1 MPRFFCLAKTASA
14 IKSRGHQL
22 LPRDDVAAVLGPRLG
37 SGRGWGE
44 ARGRAQPGGVQAP
57 LLGLGVAE
65 PAPARQLFRTDV
77 SFPRE
82 RAEGSRERSP
92 VFCPE
97 HGAASCSSEL
107 HPVQRQ
113 HRCGGAVLRLVVA
126 HWARDVPTPRETAD
140 SSGDAIRSGKGFRE
154 HSQSQHKTRSS
165 TTDVWRQTTA
175 ADQMLPSVRV
185 RSHLLKLTKSGMP
198 G

>member
-14 IKSRGHQL
+14 IKSSGHQL

-37 SGRGWGE
+37 RGRGWGE
-44 ARGRAQPGGVQAP
+44 ARGRAEPGGVQAP

-65 PAPARQLFRTDV
+65 PASARQLQNRRV
-77 SFPRE
+77 FPKTERE
-82 RAEGSRERSP
+82 PRVVGRSP

-140 SSGDAIRSGKGFRE
+140 STSDAIRSGKGFSRANR
-154 HSQSQHKTRSS
+154 SQHKTRS
-165 TTDVWRQTTA
+165 RQMC
-175 ADQMLPSVRV
+175 DDRRRQLIKCSHQLRL